1 MQSEPGS
8 PNLNGVP
15 LCVPTL
21 NGNEADYLRECIES
35 GWVSSAGP
43 FVDKLE
49 SSLASY
55 VNRKY
60 AVAMASG
67 TAALHLALKT
77 VGVREDDEVI
87 VSDLTFI
94 APVNVIRYLSAYPVL
109 VDAEKRHW
117 QMDTRLVETFL
128 REKCERRQDG
138 LFNKT
143 TGRRVAAIL
152 PVHILGHPVEL
163 NHITG
168 LATEFGLP
176 VVEDATESL
185 GSAYDGELVGKK
197 GVVSCFS
204 FNGNKLMT
212 SGGGGMAVTDNPDY
226 AEKLRYLS
234 TQAKDDP
241 IYYRHHEVGYNYRL
255 TNIQA
260 AVGLAQFEQLQG
272 FIESKKKTA
281 KAYRELLAGLPVS
294 FQEEAP
300 TVSSCYWLFTI
311 LVDNEKSRDE
321 LLRFLSKRGVQSR
334 PLWQP
339 MHQSPALQGRFSL
352 LGGGQVSEELAGR
365 SLSLPCSSHITE
377 EEIEQVASSIR
388 DFFSARSPS

>member
-55 VNRKY
+55 VDRKY

-67 TAALHLALKT
+67 TAAIHLALKT
-77 VGVREDDEVI
+77 VGVREGDEVI

-128 REKCERRQDG
+128 REKCERRQNG
-138 LFNKT
+138 LFNKA
-143 TGRRVAAIL
+143 TGRRVAAVL

-163 NHITG
+163 NHING
-168 LATEFGLP
+168 LATEFGSP

-185 GSAYDGELVGKK
+185 GSVYDGELVGKK

-226 AEKLRYLS
+226 AEKYFNGAPNDTYIEWERSELFKHFISRHMYTRVAQSPCSLVYGGPDCPEGIEELRKVAHAQLDRWLAWVDEATPVATELRAAQAERDLFIRRTITEGDPANIVVENLFGKELS
-234 TQAKDDP
+234 
-241 IYYRHHEVGYNYRL
+241 
-255 TNIQA
+255 
-260 AVGLAQFEQLQG
+260 
-272 FIESKKKTA
+272 
-281 KAYRELLAGLPVS
+281 
-294 FQEEAP
+294 
-300 TVSSCYWLFTI
+300 
-311 LVDNEKSRDE
+311 DE
-321 LLRFLSKRGVQSR
+321 LVAALWGRDRKLPR
-334 PLWQP
+334 PL
-339 MHQSPALQGRFSL
+339 
-352 LGGGQVSEELAGR
+352 
-365 SLSLPCSSHITE
+365 
-377 EEIEQVASSIR
+377 
-388 DFFSARSPS
+388 